1 MDLPYWPD
9 LVEDFLA
16 FNLRSDHFFRRLS
29 DAETD
34 AFEKIK
40 RRLSYPAGA
49 TVFVEQQECQG
60 LYILCTGRVKLS
72 ATSREG
78 QTLIIKIAKPG
89 DVLGLNETV
98 LGTAHDTTAEAGK
111 ACQFDFVKRADFVQF
126 LNEHADAC
134 VRTAVHLSQE
144 CQQAYQQLHSFAMR
158 SAGQRIAR
166 LLLGWSQE
174 ENEGGAAQRIEVALT
189 HAEIGQITGMSREAV
204 SSTLANF
211 RLQQIAELDGSTLL
225 IEDVPAL
232 RKAATQGEEHPH
244 V

>member
-1 MDLPYWPD
+1 MFKP
-9 LVEDFLA
+9 
-16 FNLRSDHFFRRLS
+16 
-29 DAETD
+29 
-34 AFEKIK
+34 
-40 RRLSYPAGA
+40 
-49 TVFVEQQECQG
+49 
-60 LYILCTGRVKLS
+60 RVKLS
-72 ATSREG
+72 ATSRREG

-98 LGTAHDTTAEAGK
+98 LGTAHDTTAEGGK

-144 CQQAYQQLHSFAMR
+144 CQEAYQQLHSFAMR

-174 ENEGGAAQRIEVALT
+174 ENEGGAAQKIEVALT

-204 SSTLANF
+204 SRTLADF
-211 RLQQIAELDGSTLL
+211 ARLQQIAELDGSTLL